1 MSASTRYVT
10 KLLLKEVGIAV
21 VVGAVVWYLVG
32 RWVHTF
38 NYEALVGSM
47 VALNSGIII
56 ALFVAL
62 FQGDEENIQNF
73 KKFKTASKQLYL
85 IFLINSLLVCF
96 SSLLVSN
103 TPDSYVFQNYDWALL
118 VTIIGATIAAVPSLV
133 NVRFVYKLLRINYRT
148 TE

>member
-1 MSASTRYVT
+1 MSVSTRYVSW
-10 KLLLKEVGIAV
+10 LVAKEIGLAIILAFSI
-21 VVGAVVWYLVG
+21 WYFLG
-32 RWVHTF
+32 KWIYTF
-38 NYEALVGSM
+38 NYESLVSSM

-62 FQGDEENIQNF
+62 FQGGEENIQNF

-85 IFLINSLLVCF
+85 IFLVNSVIVCF
-96 SSLLVSN
+96 VSLFVSN
-103 TPDSYVFQNYDWALL
+103 AVDSYSFKPWDWTVF
-118 VTIIGATIAAVPSLV
+118 ATILGAITATIPSIV

>member
-1 MSASTRYVT
+1 MSASTKYVS
-10 KLLLKEVGIAV
+10 KLLLKEVGVAIILGVA
-21 VVGAVVWYLVG
+21 VWYFLG
-32 RWVHTF
+32 RWIYTF
-38 NYEALVGSM
+38 NFEALVGSM

-85 IFLINSLLVCF
+85 IFLINSVLVCF
-96 SSLLVSN
+96 VSLLVTNPSEDYLFHTN
-103 TPDSYVFQNYDWALL
+103 DTGLL
-118 VTIIGATIAAVPSLV
+118 TTLIGASIATIPSLV